1 MVNMKKDKN
10 YNVYFEGSIAGKQT
24 YGENYERII
33 KSLRDHG
40 CDVNELIFQVT
51 LEEARSRTREECK
64 RIYSDILQKIR
75 KSDIFVADMTY
86 SSPSLA
92 MLIQDAIYRFNK
104 PVLML
109 VFDQK
114 EGKRGVPFT
123 GNTSKLLTM
132 KEYSFSNLDKIIED
146 FLRKVKYKILSNR
159 ISIRLPAEIDEYLEY
174 KKIETKEVSKNQT
187 LLNLLED
194 LIENDSGFQR
204 FVRDRWKE

>member
-1 MVNMKKDKN
+1 MKKEDHYKI
-10 YNVYFEGSIAGKQT
+10 YFEGSIAGKQLYT
-24 YGENYERII
+24 KHYEKII
-33 KSLRDHG
+33 ESLKKHN
-40 CDVNELIFQVT
+40 CEVTETIFQVT
-51 LEEARSRTREECK
+51 IDEARGRTKEECK
-64 RIYSDILQKIR
+64 KVYGDILQMIR
-75 KSDIFVADMTY
+75 QSDIFVVDMTY
-86 SSPSLA
+86 GSPSLA

-146 FLRKVKYKILSNR
+146 FLKKVKYKILSSR
-159 ISIRLPAEIDEYLEY
+159 ISIRLPAEVDEYLEY